1 MLKYKILI
9 ADDHAMVRDGIK
21 TLLSRNKQYV
31 IVGEAVNGREAI
43 EKYKALKPDLV
54 ILDISMPEVNG
65 MEAAKEII
73 TQHPKAKIIILS
85 MYEDEDYISKCIEY
99 GVKGFVIKNET
110 ANELDSAIK
119 TVLADENYFS
129 PQVQKI
135 IVKKYTSTTINR
147 DQKEQKIKLT
157 SREIEIVKLISTGL
171 TSHQMADKLFI
182 SQRTVETHRANL
194 LKKVGANN
202 SIELLKILENLK
214 ME

>member
-85 MYEDEDYISKCIEY
+85 MYED
-99 GVKGFVIKNET
+99 
-110 ANELDSAIK
+110 
-119 TVLADENYFS
+119 
-129 PQVQKI
+129 
-135 IVKKYTSTTINR
+135 
-147 DQKEQKIKLT
+147 
-157 SREIEIVKLISTGL
+157 
-171 TSHQMADKLFI
+171 
-182 SQRTVETHRANL
+182 
-194 LKKVGANN
+194 
-202 SIELLKILENLK
+202 
-214 ME
+214 

>member
-31 IVGEAVNGREAI
+31 IAGEAVNGREAI

-54 ILDISMPEVNG
+54 ILDISMPDLNG

-85 MYEDEDYISKCIEY
+85 MYDDEHYISKCIEY

-119 TVLADENYFS
+119 TVLADQNYFS
-129 PQVQKI
+129 PLVQKI

-147 DQKEQKIKLT
+147 DKKEQKIKLT
-157 SREIEIVKLISTGL
+157 TREIEIVKLISAGL

-194 LKKVGANN
+194 LKKVGATN
-202 SIELLKILENLK
+202 SIELLKILEKL
-214 ME
+214 EIE